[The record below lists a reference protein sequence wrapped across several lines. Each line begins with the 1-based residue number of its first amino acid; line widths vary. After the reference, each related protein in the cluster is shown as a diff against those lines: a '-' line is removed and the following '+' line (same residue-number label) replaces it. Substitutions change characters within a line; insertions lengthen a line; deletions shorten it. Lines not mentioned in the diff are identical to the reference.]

1 MKKFNVTVR
10 RIVGYHASDSFEIP
24 VYVEELTDLMQMRL
38 VTKNINM
45 RNVGIF
51 ECGVDFHE
59 GLWITTSGIYG
70 FSIYEFIKHYFER
83 VYDGNFRDIECIRI
97 CDDHI
102 YEDRDNERVYDG
114 EIAPKHVDVV
124 DVENIGD

>member
-1 MKKFNVTVR
+1 MKKFNVEVR
-10 RIVGYHASDSFEIP
+10 QIRGYRTSETFEIP
-24 VYVEELTDLMQMRL
+24 VYVEELTELMQMRL
-38 VTKNINM
+38 VQKDDSG

-70 FSIYEFIKHYFER
+70 FSLHEFIKHYFAR
-83 VYDGNFRDIECIRI
+83 VYDGNISNIKCIRI

-102 YEDRDNERVYDG
+102 YEDRDNARVYNG
-114 EIAPKHVDVV
+114 EIAPKYIEVV
-124 DVENIGD
+124 DVECVGD